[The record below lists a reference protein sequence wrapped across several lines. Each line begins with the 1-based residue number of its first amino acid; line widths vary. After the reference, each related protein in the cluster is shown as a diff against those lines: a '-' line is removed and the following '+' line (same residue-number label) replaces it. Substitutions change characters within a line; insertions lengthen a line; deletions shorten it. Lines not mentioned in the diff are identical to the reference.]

1 MNCTILSLLKDNDN
15 GILQFG
21 KIIKVAGMERRRSR
35 SGMVRS
41 VPPLMENNNISQRLT
56 FASLSQPS
64 DYYSQY
70 LWSFFGVKQEYP
82 ICIIDE
88 EKKTPIVQNLKTIN
102 NDYTK

>member
-21 KIIKVAGMERRRSR
+21 RIIKVAGMERRRSR

-70 LWSFFGVKQEYP
+70 LWSFFGVKHVFSY
-82 ICIIDE
+82 IR
-88 EKKTPIVQNLKTIN
+88 EKKTRKRHNTDFSVIQKN
-102 NDYTK
+102 NHI